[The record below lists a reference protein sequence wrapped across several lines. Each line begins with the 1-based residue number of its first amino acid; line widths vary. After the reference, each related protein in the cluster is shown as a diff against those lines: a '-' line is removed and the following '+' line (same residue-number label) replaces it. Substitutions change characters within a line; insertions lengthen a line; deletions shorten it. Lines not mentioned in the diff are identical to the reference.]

1 MDEVLVVNRN
11 RGRRAQVT
19 IPIEIRKKL
28 GLKEGDKVIF
38 MEKSGDIVLM
48 NSNRLAFEEFQR
60 DMAGEAVRVGLTS
73 EDDVAD
79 LVKQIRGKMWKAQHA
94 GND

>member
-1 MDEVLVVNRN
+1 MLDVARISVK
-11 RGRRAQVT
+11 GQVT

-28 GLKEGDKVIF
+28 GLKEEDKVIF
-38 MEKSGDIVLM
+38 VEKSGDIVLM

-60 DMAGEAVRVGLTS
+60 DMADEAVRAGLNS

-79 LVKQIRGKMWKAQHA
+79 LVKQIRGKMWEAQRA

>member
-1 MDEVLVVNRN
+1 MDVARISVK
-11 RGRRAQVT
+11 GQVT

-38 MEKSGDIVLM
+38 IEKSGDIVLM

-60 DMAGEAVRVGLTS
+60 DMAGEALRAGLNS

-79 LVKQIRGKMWKAQHA
+79 LVKQIREKMWEAQRA

>member
-1 MDEVLVVNRN
+1 MKF
-11 RGRRAQVT
+11 A
-19 IPIEIRKKL
+19 KKL

-48 NSNRLAFEEFQR
+48 NSNRLVFEEFQR
-60 DMAGEAVRVGLTS
+60 DMAGEAVRAGLNS

-79 LVKQIRGKMWKAQHA
+79 LVKQICGKMWEAQHA
-94 GND
+94 GNA